1 MKNIE
6 ELLKE
11 IRKDINSQDV
21 KLSIILRKTKQLPLY
36 TMNYEFKQWIDKEL
50 LGYKKN
56 SEQLPKYRVS
66 VASNYGDFEGFGL
79 AYRNQPIPLSC
90 VPVEVRTF
98 VEKLKITNGI
108 RELEE
113 LIDNGQSH
121 FKMPW
126 SSEWVAYCEISLFR
140 DLLCLDAWKFFSR
153 TQVIHILES
162 VRNILFD
169 YLLDY
174 EKRFIESN
182 FQETVLTEGKTNI
195 MPDPRKV
202 FVVYGRNRK
211 AYEAMVL
218 FLQAIG
224 LEAIDFYEL
233 KTRVGG
239 SAFVGNIVRKGM
251 DEAQAVIVLYT
262 PDEYASLHPHLC
274 DQHDSEQ
281 EKNRWQPRQN
291 VILEAGMAL
300 AISEERTI
308 LVVFG
313 NVSLP
318 SDLHGRHYVRLSN
331 SSNSREQLRA
341 LLAGSAVGC
350 SVDFSKT
357 TLHNTALAG
366 DFESCFR
373 SPLLPEVSTQSP
385 FQQ

>member
-1 MKNIE
+1 MAT
-6 ELLKE
+6 LKE
-11 IRKDINSQDV
+11 IALGMIENQLNGLNQIRLAMEQDLEEDGQCTLAKKRLERWRENTI
-21 KLSIILRKTKQLPLY
+21 KLIAEKVSVVESERFAKNKILR
-36 TMNYEFKQWIDKEL
+36 
-50 LGYKKN
+50 
-56 SEQLPKYRVS
+56 
-66 VASNYGDFEGFGL
+66 VASF
-79 AYRNQPIPLSC
+79 
-90 VPVEVRTF
+90 RTLDEF
-98 VEKLKITNGI
+98 N
-108 RELEE
+108 R
-113 LIDNGQSH
+113 
-121 FKMPW
+121 
-126 SSEWVAYCEISLFR
+126 
-140 DLLCLDAWKFFSR
+140 LLNTIKFFSSSL
-153 TQVIHILES
+153 V
-162 VRNILFD
+162 VLF
-169 YLLDY
+169 
-174 EKRFIESN
+174 EEINQPQGEEIIRFENSKEI
-182 FQETVLTEGKTNI
+182 FFPKEGKAQV
-195 MPDPRKV
+195 MPDPKKV

-233 KTRVGG
+233 KARVGG

-251 DEAQAVIVLYT
+251 DEAQAVVVLYT
-262 PDEYASLHPHLC
+262 PDEYASLHTHLC

-341 LLAGSAVGC
+341 LLAGPAIGC
-350 SVDFSKT
+350 SVDFTKT

-366 DFESCFR
+366 DFESCFKP
-373 SPLLPEVSTQSP
+373 PLLPGVSTQSP
-385 FQQ
+385 FQS